1 MKQTQAEMINQK
13 NQLMNERLATEIG
26 RLFLQNIQIQTEY
39 EVLKNENV
47 CLKDE
52 LDNNKYVG
60 E

>member
-13 NQLMNERLATEIG
+13 NQLMNERLANEIG

-52 LDNNKYVG
+52 LDNNK
-60 E
+60 